1 MPQSNDPV
9 AKALAGA
16 KATLAHANAA
26 FPSSGA
32 SAITSKPAAAPAP
45 KKSSSISIGE
55 PEKGTANE
63 LKSKVD
69 MVGKAKTA
77 LGDAIKMHKGG
88 PVKKSGT
95 YQLQAGEHVLTA
107 PEAKTARK
115 HALMMSGMKSLAKAA
130 K

>member
-16 KATLAHANAA
+16 KATLAHANAT

-32 SAITSKPAAAPAP
+32 PKAAATPAPAVAP
-45 KKSSSISIGE
+45 KKASMSIGE

-63 LKSKVD
+63 LKSKAE

-77 LGDAIKMHKGG
+77 LGDAPKMHKGG